1 MERGR
6 TRRPLPLQTRPCAVP
21 HRAHGPARPRAA
33 PRARAGESPTLPPAL
48 HRLERREEER
58 LRGGDWKRAERSRV
72 PGSSRR
78 PAGGVKG
85 GQARADGERRPGEEK
100 LRGERRRR
108 RAFFFFPSPPRRDEP
123 TCFVESDDDF
133 GGVGPFGGGG
143 GDQVDQARLWTLPQT
158 ATDDTLDTVAS
169 FPFLR

>member
-33 PRARAGESPTLPPAL
+33 PRRAREQARAVPTSGPAQIG
-48 HRLERREEER
+48 EER
-58 LRGGDWKRAERSRV
+58 GGEVEGGGDWKRAERSRV

-85 GQARADGERRPGEEK
+85 GQARADGERRPGEDEAS
-100 LRGERRRR
+100 R
-108 RAFFFFPSPPRRDEP
+108 RAAAATRVFFFPFAAEERRADL
-123 TCFVESDDDF
+123 F
-133 GGVGPFGGGG
+133 
-143 GDQVDQARLWTLPQT
+143 R
-158 ATDDTLDTVAS
+158 
-169 FPFLR
+169 RKR

>member
-108 RAFFFFPSPPRRDEP
+108 RAFFFFLRRRGE
-123 TCFVESDDDF
+123 TSRLVSSKAMMIL
-133 GGVGPFGGGG
+133 VGLGRLGGGG
-143 GDQVDQARLWTLPQT
+143 GGGSGRPGQAVDAAPNCDR
-158 ATDDTLDTVAS
+158 
-169 FPFLR
+169 